1 MFKMVLHSQIGPQR
15 PKLEIRVL
23 KWVIVRVAAF
33 RCVRRY
39 QNRIPEVLNYQ
50 KLVSHAQIGLQRP
63 EIASKDKLPSLTM

>member
-1 MFKMVLHSQIGPQR
+1 MFKMILHSQIGPQR

-63 EIASKDKLPSLTM
+63 EIASRDKLPSLTM

>member
-63 EIASKDKLPSLTM
+63 EIASRDKLPSLTM